1 MDPEKFK
8 QFFTTLLIAKQQQ
21 IKNIS
26 ESGQEENK
34 QEILNEA
41 SSSEQLKEDKTKT
54 TTSFTPPPQSPPSS
68 KEIQNKNIFNSTSTS
83 VAISNDGINE
93 EQPLLPMSQ
102 NLPTRGYTS
111 IKFEEDNENLIKE
124 EEVNV
129 PNIFS
134 PLNEKEEEEKY
145 NKNNNK
151 SDCNT
156 EEQTGNGHENINDL
170 NGGNEHF
177 GRAKY
182 RNGLPRRFSKLSLN
196 RVQIYP
202 KKPPRKKML
211 SFGPDLSYSCSPT
224 VICEE
229 HPPPITSQTPSKET
243 QRAQAICMQRM
254 LFAMACAQQQQQQM
268 QRPSR
273 SSISPSNGCEKS
285 TSIPTSNN
293 REQQLPPG
301 TSSSGLFPSGPLFPP
316 FPMAAAAAAA
326 FCGINSN
333 TIEQIL
339 KTFEQLEEANEIE
352 QLGRFLFSLPPP
364 LQIKIGMTEPVLR
377 AKALICYHSGN
388 FKELYNILEN
398 HKFSPNSH
406 SKLQLLWQEAHYQ
419 EAEKIR
425 GRGLG
430 PVDKYRVRKKHPCPP
445 TIWDGEQK
453 THCFKEKTRTIL
465 RKYYLQDCYPNPAK
479 KKILAE
485 ETGLSPTQVGNWF
498 KNRRQRDR
506 AATHK
511 HKMSANM
518 LPAGLSLSGKLSSR
532 KKAAKTGCSFDDDEQ
547 NNLTKN
553 SMDIDSN
560 SENSEIISD
569 ENCGDSLMSSLDEEN
584 ELDERE
590 EEGDQ
595 KKENPIKNVGF
606 NGIANLLGL
615 IHQNKQ
621 EQQQQNI
628 QLTPSPFPPFP
639 PNFPANGT
647 ALHPMQILMLMQSA
661 ATQHALFQ
669 QRQQQAQQVLS
680 QNETS
685 SSTSEHSP
693 TSTNSSPTQKMIETN
708 GNKLGKKPHQKKKSG
723 NGPKTK
729 PFKLSIDQILGQKTS
744 GFL

>member
-21 IKNIS
+21 IKNIN

-41 SSSEQLKEDKTKT
+41 SCSEQLKEDETTKT
-54 TTSFTPPPQSPPSS
+54 TTFTPPPNPQSPPSS

-83 VAISNDGINE
+83 VATSNDGINE
-93 EQPLLPMSQ
+93 EQPL
-102 NLPTRGYTS
+102 LPTRGYTS
-111 IKFEEDNENLIKE
+111 IKFEEDNENLIKKE

-134 PLNEKEEEEKY
+134 PPNEKEEEEY
-145 NKNNNK
+145 NENNNK

-170 NGGNEHF
+170 NGGN

-182 RNGLPRRFSKLSLN
+182 
-196 RVQIYP
+196 
-202 KKPPRKKML
+202 
-211 SFGPDLSYSCSPT
+211 SYSCSPT

-229 HPPPITSQTPSKET
+229 HPPQITQTPTSPSNKDEKQIKDNEFNNNIVNSENNLLIKSEET
-243 QRAQAICMQRM
+243 QRAQAIIMQRM
-254 LFAMACAQQQQQQM
+254 LFAMACAQQQQM

-301 TSSSGLFPSGPLFPP
+301 TSSSGLFPSGPVFPP

-453 THCFKEKTRTIL
+453 THCFKEKQTIL

-532 KKAAKTGCSFDDDEQ
+532 KKASKSGCSFEDDEQ

-584 ELDERE
+584 ELNERE
-590 EEGDQ
+590 EENDQ

-621 EQQQQNI
+621 EQQQNI
-628 QLTPSPFPPFP
+628 PVPPSPFPPFP
-639 PNFPANGT
+639 PNFSANGT

-693 TSTNSSPTQKMIETN
+693 TSTNSSPTQKMIENN